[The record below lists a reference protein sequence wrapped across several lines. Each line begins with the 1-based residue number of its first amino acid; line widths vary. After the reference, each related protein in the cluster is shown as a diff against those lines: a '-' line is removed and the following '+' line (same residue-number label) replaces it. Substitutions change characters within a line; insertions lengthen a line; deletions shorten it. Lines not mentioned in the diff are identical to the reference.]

1 MKIMQVPTKPN
12 KSVIITC
19 GNSGLGYYCAEAIA
33 RSGQDWHI
41 IIASQNLSRVTAS
54 VQTLIAETGY
64 PYIEGMTL
72 DLASLASVRQ
82 FSQDIITGEYPPLQ
96 AIICNAGVQIVSDTR
111 HTEDG
116 FEMTFGVNHL
126 GHFLLINLLLPQ
138 LSQRAR
144 IEFVSSGVHDPDLN
158 TGMPH
163 PQYQGAKALAFPVG
177 EDSKADIGNT
187 GRMRYSTSKLCNLL
201 CTYELSRRLQQQQS
215 QITVNAFDP
224 GLMIDTQL
232 GRDYSQAQMSA
243 LTKNLDITKSKS
255 SKTVGSDLARLILDL
270 ALENTTGKY
279 FSGLEEI
286 RSSTESY
293 NLQEAAELWES
304 SVELVKLS
312 AKELTFWKGGV

>member
-12 KSVIITC
+12 KSVIITG
-19 GNSGLGYYCAEAIA
+19 GNTGLGYYCAEAIA

-41 IIASQNLSRVTAS
+41 IIASRNLSRVTAS

-72 DLASLASVRQ
+72 DLASLAS
-82 FSQDIITGEYPPLQ
+82 
-96 AIICNAGVQIVSDTR
+96 VSDTR

-163 PQYQGAKALAFPVG
+163 PHYQGAKALAFPVG
-177 EDSKADIGNT
+177 EDSKADIGNI

-201 CTYELSRRLQQQQS
+201 CTYELSRRLQQQRS
-215 QITVNAFDP
+215 PIMVNAFDP

-243 LTKNLDITKSKS
+243 LSKNLDITKSKS
-255 SKTVGSDLARLILDL
+255 SKTVGSDLARLILDP

>member
-12 KSVIITC
+12 KSVIITG

-41 IIASQNLSRVTAS
+41 IIASRNLSRVTAS
-54 VQTLIAETGY
+54 VNTLITETDY
-64 PYIEGMTL
+64 PHFEGMTL

-82 FSQDIITGEYPPLQ
+82 FSQEIVTGERPPLQ
-96 AIICNAGVQIVSDTR
+96 AIICNAGVQIVSDTQY
-111 HTEDG
+111 TEDG

-158 TGMPH
+158 TPMPH
-163 PQYQGAKALAFPVG
+163 PQYPDAKVLAFPVG

-201 CTYELSRRLQQQQS
+201 CTYEFSRRLQQQRS

-232 GRDYSQAQMSA
+232 GRDYSQAEMSA

-255 SKTVGSDLARLILDL
+255 SKTVGSDLARLILDP

-286 RSSTESY
+286 RSSAESY
-293 NLQEAAELWES
+293 NLKEAAELWAS

-312 AKELTFWKGGV
+312 AQELTFWQGGV